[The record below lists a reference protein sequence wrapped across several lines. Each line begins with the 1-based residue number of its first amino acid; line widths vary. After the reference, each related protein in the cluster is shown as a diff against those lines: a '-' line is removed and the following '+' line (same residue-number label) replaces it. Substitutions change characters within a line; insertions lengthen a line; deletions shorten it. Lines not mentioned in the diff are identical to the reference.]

1 MAGALMPGTLP
12 CASHQLVSFQSA
24 AASDM
29 ILLIM
34 QARIEACSH
43 SSVAQWQSI
52 RLLTGG
58 L

>member
-1 MAGALMPGTLP
+1 MKTAVPRWFNTPPA
-12 CASHQLVSFQSA
+12 HSFQSA

-29 ILLIM
+29 ILLTIE
-34 QARIEACSH
+34 ARKQACSH